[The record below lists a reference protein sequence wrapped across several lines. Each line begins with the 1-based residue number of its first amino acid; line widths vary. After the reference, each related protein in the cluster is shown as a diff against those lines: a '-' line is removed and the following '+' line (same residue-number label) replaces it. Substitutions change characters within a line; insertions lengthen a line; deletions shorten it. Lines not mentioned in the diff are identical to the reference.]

1 MEDETSIYP
10 QTSFK
15 HACKRLKVL
24 ICMLIGGFI
33 TPLFSVLTVLR
44 FVNFFVMTN
53 FVRNIKYEHK
63 YEVLILKI

>member
-1 MEDETSIYP
+1 
-10 QTSFK
+10 
-15 HACKRLKVL
+15 
-24 ICMLIGGFI
+24 MLIGGFI
-33 TPLFSVLTVLR
+33 APLFSVLTVLR